1 MCGRLSAFLLYN
13 IHAVHTQ
20 IIIEL
25 EDRTIY
31 TKISSYQL
39 AILTNHSVT
48 QETFWSAFQLL
59 LRCYQISA
67 FPLRVL

>member
-48 QETFWSAFQLL
+48 Q
-59 LRCYQISA
+59 
-67 FPLRVL
+67 